1 MTAAPAIPRPR
12 VTAGD
17 RLGLTLFLAIAFH
30 ALVILG
36 ISFQQEDARK
46 SEIINTLDVTLV
58 QTSSD
63 QAPEQADYIAQE
75 QQQGG
80 GNTRER
86 VRHQPEPQQPS
97 VVEQPAPSSE
107 SAQAAAPPAPKRT
120 APQVVTQTESPK
132 KTPEQNAAPKA
143 PAEAPVS
150 AAELMQRSREIARIE
165 ARLETSKRLYSRSDS
180 KVLTANTR
188 KAEDAAYLNAWIR
201 KVEQIGSLNY
211 PDEARRQNLSGELEM
226 EVTLNADG
234 SLVNIEMLRSS
245 GHEVLDEAAR
255 RIVRLAA
262 PFAAVPANVLDGDQQ
277 LRIRRRWRF
286 TTQDQLVGQ

>member
-1 MTAAPAIPRPR
+1 MSAAPAMQPR

-30 ALVILG
+30 ALLILG
-36 ISFQQEDARK
+36 ISFQQEDPRQA
-46 SEIINTLDVTLV
+46 ETIQTLDVTLV
-58 QTSSD
+58 QRASD
-63 QAPEQADYIAQE
+63 TPPEKADYVAQE
-75 QQQGG
+75 QQRGG
-80 GNTRER
+80 GNTQER
-86 VRHQPEPQQPS
+86 VRPEPEPTQPS
-97 VVEQPAPSSE
+97 IVEQPAPSQRTT
-107 SAQAAAPPAPKRT
+107 AAAAPPEPEST
-120 APQVVTQTESPK
+120 APQVLTRKESPE
-132 KTPEQNAAPKA
+132 KTAEQTTAPPA
-143 PAEAPVS
+143 PTPAPIS
-150 AAELMQRSREIARIE
+150 AAELMQRSREIARLE
-165 ARLETSKRLYSRSDS
+165 ARLESARQVYSRNDS
-180 KVLTANTR
+180 KVLTASTR

-211 PDEARRQNLSGELEM
+211 PDEARRRNLSGELEL

-234 SLVNIEMLRSS
+234 SLLDIKLLRSS

-262 PFAAVPANVLDGDQQ
+262 PFAAVPANVLDGDSE

>member
-1 MTAAPAIPRPR
+1 MTAVPASPPR

-36 ISFQQEDARK
+36 ISFQQEDPR
-46 SEIINTLDVTLV
+46 EREVINTLDITLV
-58 QTSSD
+58 QRASEK
-63 QAPEQADYIAQE
+63 APEEADYLAQE
-75 QQQGG
+75 QQRGG
-80 GNTRER
+80 GNTQER
-86 VRHQPEPQQPS
+86 VRPEPKPSQPS
-97 VVEQPAPSSE
+97 VAEQPAPSRKTTPP
-107 SAQAAAPPAPKRT
+107 AAPPAPERS
-120 APQVVTQTESPK
+120 APQVLKQQRAPE
-132 KTPEQNAAPKA
+132 KTPEQTDAPKA
-143 PAEAPVS
+143 PTPAPIS
-150 AAELMQRSREIARIE
+150 AAELMQRSREIARLE
-165 ARLETSKRLYSRSDS
+165 ARLETSRQVFSKNTET

-211 PDEARRQNLSGELEM
+211 PDEARRRNLSGELEL

-234 SLVNIEMLRSS
+234 SLVDIELLRSS
-245 GHEVLDEAAR
+245 GHQVLDEAAR

-262 PFAAVPANVLDGDQQ
+262 PFAAVPPSVLAGQPE

>member
-1 MTAAPAIPRPR
+1 MNAAPAMQPR

-17 RLGLTLFLAIAFH
+17 RLGLTLFVAVAFH

-36 ISFQQEDARK
+36 VSFQQEDPRK
-46 SEIINTLDVTLV
+46 AETIPTLDITLV
-58 QTSSD
+58 QTASD
-63 QAPEQADYIAQE
+63 TPPEEADYLAQE
-75 QQQGG
+75 KQRGG

-86 VRHQPEPQQPS
+86 VRAEPEPTQPS
-97 VVEQPAPSSE
+97 IVEQPAPS
-107 SAQAAAPPAPKRT
+107 QQTTPPAAPPAPESS
-120 APQVVTQTESPK
+120 APQVLTRQRAPE
-132 KTPEQNAAPKA
+132 KTAEQSAAPQA
-143 PAEAPVS
+143 PTPAPIS
-150 AAELMQRSREIARIE
+150 AAELMQRSREIARLE
-165 ARLETSKRLYSRSDS
+165 ARLESARNVYSKKDS

-188 KAEDAAYLNAWIR
+188 KAADAAYLNAWIR

-211 PDEARRQNLSGELEM
+211 PDEARRRNLSGELEL

-234 SLVNIEMLRSS
+234 SLLDITLLRSS

-262 PFAAVPANVLDGDQQ
+262 PFAAVPANVLDGDSE

-286 TTQDQLVGQ
+286 TTEDQLVGQ